1 MEGSPSQAA
10 EVHSELPM
18 ATPVPPRED
27 VTHLLALARDGDGQA
42 TSELLPIVYA
52 ELRALAGSFFRTP
65 NPSRTLQP
73 TALVHE
79 AYIKLVQAPGQEWEG
94 RRHFFAVAA
103 KAMRQVLVNHA
114 RDRRARKRG
123 GPEAGGGGGH
133 HRITLAAAGE
143 LADSAAA
150 PRIVDLLA
158 LEDALTGLEHDYPDQ
173 CRVVE
178 LKFFGGLTNEEAA
191 AVMGVSVRTI
201 EREWRMAKAEL
212 RLRLGEGEAA
222 EASSDP

>member
-1 MEGSPSQAA
+1 
-10 EVHSELPM
+10 M
-18 ATPVPPRED
+18 ADPHPLREN
-27 VTHLLALARDGDGQA
+27 VTHLLAQASGGDALA
-42 TSELLPIVYA
+42 TSELLPIVYG

-79 AYIKLVQAPGQEWEG
+79 AYLKLVQAPGQEWEG

-114 RDRRARKRG
+114 RDRRACKRG
-123 GPEAGGGGGH
+123 GPDALGKGEH
-133 HRITLAAAGE
+133 HRITLAEVGRLVDPAP
-143 LADSAAA
+143 A
-150 PRIVDLLA
+150 PRVVDLLA
-158 LEDALTGLEHDYPDQ
+158 LEEALYGLEQDYPDQ

-191 AVMGVSVRTI
+191 AVMGVSVRTV

-212 RLRLGEGEAA
+212 KLRLAEDGSGEATL
-222 EASSDP
+222 ES